1 MDVTSAEMSGRRGEG
16 QAPGVLASAATGIGG
31 YIEECGGDVDRIFG
45 NAHILPD
52 LAGSPTLKLRLSAFV
67 ELFEESARLTGND
80 NFGLWFGN
88 RFQPRDLGMWGYAAI
103 SSPTLGSALECL
115 VRLFRYHQES
125 SVMRFCA
132 DDTGLVRLE
141 YRIVAPQIVERRQD
155 AELSLGMFLN
165 VIRECLGSRWSP
177 EEVHFEHPKPVMAR
191 EHEAAFG
198 APVYFSQATNALL
211 FRPDLLA
218 RTMPARDPRLLAVMQ
233 TCLERLGSQPADD
246 DILLDRMRTAIR
258 TRLPRGYPSFED
270 VAVRASGSDRRD
282 PPGPAGRRPHLQGH
296 GRGRASRPR
305 PLLPQAAPPAVLGDR
320 DAARLFRTLGLLP
333 RLPALDRRGAARPSG
348 ADAQRLGFTRSAP
361 RAIPEGSGRRRR

>member
-1 MDVTSAEMSGRRGEG
+1 MDVTSAEMIATRARS

-67 ELFEESARLTGND
+67 ELFEESARQTGND

-103 SSPTLGSALECL
+103 SSPTLGAALDCL

-165 VIRECLGSRWSP
+165 VIRECLGGRWAP
-177 EEVHFEHPKPVMAR
+177 EEVHFEHPKPAMAR

-211 FRPDLLA
+211 FRPDLLE
-218 RTMPARDPRLLAVMQ
+218 RPMPARDPRLLAVMQ
-233 TCLERLGSQPADD
+233 TCLERLGSEAADEE
-246 DILLDRMRTAIR
+246 ILLDRMRTAIR
-258 TRLPRGYPSFED
+258 MRLPRGYPAFEEIAAELRAPSAAIHQDLQAAGLTYKDMVED
-270 VAVRASGSDRRD
+270 VRRD
-282 PPGPAGRRPHLQGH
+282 LALSYLRQRHLPFSEIAMLLGYSELSAFSRAFRRW
-296 GRGRASRPR
+296 
-305 PLLPQAAPPAVLGDR
+305 
-320 DAARLFRTLGLLP
+320 T
-333 RLPALDRRGAARPSG
+333 GA
-348 ADAQRLGFTRSAP
+348 AP
-361 RAIPEGSGRRRR
+361 RAHRARMLNG